1 MIRTGKIPF
10 IQSRASLPLMVLT
23 GTIMAISIYLPFSAL
38 APYLGMVPLPPSY
51 FLWLA
56 ATLLSYCAL
65 TQLIKVW
72 YMRKFSRWL

>member
-1 MIRTGKIPF
+1 
-10 IQSRASLPLMVLT
+10 
-23 GTIMAISIYLPFSAL
+23 MAIGIYLPFSAL

-72 YMRKFSRWL
+72 YMTEIRRWL